1 MRIFAKESYLNNEV
15 ALFSHLAKMVSSIT
29 GNDTSDRKKIRCKLA
44 GGENRAVTIPFEIRN
59 AQKSKLSCR
68 SYDPIAVSSPN
79 FQMTCSLPSNY
90 DEKENGGRAC
100 SLAQY
105 LAKTSLTS
113 PL

>member
-1 MRIFAKESYLNNEV
+1 MAGFL
-15 ALFSHLAKMVSSIT
+15 HLAKMVSSIT

-44 GGENRAVTIPFEIRN
+44 GGENRAVTIPFGIRK

-90 DEKENGGRAC
+90 EICIIWLVRTGLEGRELFGKGWKVAIF
-100 SLAQY
+100 
-105 LAKTSLTS
+105 
-113 PL
+113 